1 MDHVGALK
9 THRGTHEDTFAKCV
23 AGCIKFVVAKAASRE
38 VKKGDALL
46 GVITYQKRVPAVGHV
61 AAQGLPGIC
70 ADPRPAA
77 TRGYLKGLKV
87 VLAVSYIKNCYSN
100 AT

>member
-1 MDHVGALK
+1 MGALK
-9 THRGTHEDTFAKCV
+9 THRGTHEETFAKRV

-61 AAQGLPGIC
+61 AARGLPGIC
-70 ADPRPAA
+70 ADPRFAA
-77 TRGYLKGLKV
+77 TRGDLKGFKV
-87 VLAVSYIKNCYSN
+87 ASAVNYIKGCYSN
-100 AT
+100 PTS